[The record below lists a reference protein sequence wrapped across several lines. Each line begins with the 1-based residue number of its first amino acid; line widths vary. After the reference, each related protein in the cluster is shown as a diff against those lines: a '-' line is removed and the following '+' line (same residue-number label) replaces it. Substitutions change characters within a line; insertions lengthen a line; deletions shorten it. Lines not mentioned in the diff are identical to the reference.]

1 MTLKEVLNKAS
12 IIFIIALVSVFVG
25 CGNSKSKS
33 IKKDTYKDSKIE
45 IQRDKVVNYA
55 KKQLGVK
62 YLYGGMSS
70 KGFDC
75 SGFTK
80 YVFSHFGYDVPRVS
94 RDYAKTGTKI
104 SVKNTKRGDILLFTG
119 SNKHKRVTGHLG
131 IVVSNKN
138 SVIKFI
144 HASSSRGIVISDLKI
159 KYYQERILGARQ
171 IIK

>member
-1 MTLKEVLNKAS
+1 MQKYLLLIVIS
-12 IIFIIALVSVFVG
+12 IGLFSS
-25 CGNSKSKS
+25 CGNSKSKT
-33 IKKDTYKDSKIE
+33 IHKNESKVE
-45 IQRDKVVNYA
+45 IQRDKIVNYA

-62 YLYGGMSS
+62 YVYGGMSP

-80 YVFSHFGYDVPRVS
+80 YVFTKFGYNVPRVS
-94 RDYAKTGTKI
+94 RDYTNTGTKI
-104 SVKNTKRGDILLFTG
+104 SVKNTKPGDVLLFTG
-119 SNKHKRVTGHLG
+119 SNKRKRVTGHLG

-138 SVIKFI
+138 GVIKFI

-159 KYYQERILGARQ
+159 TYYKDRILGARR